1 MVRYRTV
8 SIREDV
14 YQRLNRLATERGKS
28 MSDLI
33 EDLLNNYEGGVGG
46 NSIVEEL
53 SEVKA
58 MLRDCLERLGVRQ
71 SVENKPVGAESKQ
84 TEAVPVESKNEA
96 GVDSLFG
103 DNPWVQIL
111 RVRYGSQDS

>member
-8 SIREDV
+8 SVREDV

-33 EDLLNNYEGGVGG
+33 EELLNDHEGGVDSGV
-46 NSIVEEL
+46 VERLGRIE
-53 SEVKA
+53 A
-58 MLRDCLERLGVRQ
+58 MLRDCLDKLGVRELGR
-71 SVENKPVGAESKQ
+71 VV
-84 TEAVPVESKNEA
+84 EA
-96 GVDSLFG
+96 GNVETTPTEPKGEVGGDSLFS
-103 DNPWVQIL
+103 DNPWIQIL

>member
-8 SIREDV
+8 SVREDV

-33 EDLLNNYEGGVGG
+33 EDLLNNHEGGVDSGV
-46 NSIVEEL
+46 VERLGRIE
-53 SEVKA
+53 A
-58 MLRDCLERLGVRQ
+58 MLRDCLDRLGVRQ
-71 SVENKPVGAESKQ
+71 SVENKPVEAEPNQAETVPIESKG
-84 TEAVPVESKNEA
+84 EV
-96 GVDSLFG
+96 GGDSLFG

-111 RVRYGSQDS
+111 RVRYGSQNP

>member
-33 EDLLNNYEGGVGG
+33 EELLNNHEGGVDSGV
-46 NSIVEEL
+46 VERLGRIE
-53 SEVKA
+53 A
-58 MLRDCLERLGVRQ
+58 MLRDCLDKLGVKETKPIETKPEPGQ
-71 SVENKPVGAESKQ
+71 SEVMLVEPR
-84 TEAVPVESKNEA
+84 NET
-96 GVDSLFG
+96 GDSLFG
-103 DNPWVQIL
+103 DNPWIQIL
-111 RVRYGSQDS
+111 RVRYGSQNA

>member
-33 EDLLNNYEGGVGG
+33 EELLKNHEGGVDSGV
-46 NSIVEEL
+46 VERLGRIE
-53 SEVKA
+53 A
-58 MLRDCLERLGVRQ
+58 MLRDCLDKLGVRELGRV
-71 SVENKPVGAESKQ
+71 VEAGNVETTP
-84 TEAVPVESKNEA
+84 TEPKGEV

-111 RVRYGSQDS
+111 RVRYGSQNP

>member
-33 EDLLNNYEGGVGG
+33 EELLNNHEGGVDSGV
-46 NSIVEEL
+46 VERLGRIE
-53 SEVKA
+53 A
-58 MLRDCLERLGVRQ
+58 MLRDCLDRLGVRETKPIETKPEPGQ
-71 SVENKPVGAESKQ
+71 SEVMLVEPS
-84 TEAVPVESKNEA
+84 NEA
-96 GVDSLFG
+96 GDSLFG